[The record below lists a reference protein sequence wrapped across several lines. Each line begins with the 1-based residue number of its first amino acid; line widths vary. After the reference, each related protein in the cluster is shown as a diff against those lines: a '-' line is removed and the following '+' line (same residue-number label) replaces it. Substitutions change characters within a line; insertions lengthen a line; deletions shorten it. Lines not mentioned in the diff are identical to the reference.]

1 MYVPAQFREDR
12 HDVLARAVR
21 DVQLATLVTAG
32 PEGLVASHLPM
43 VLKEGAGGLRLE
55 SHVARQNGQWR
66 AAGGPAHS
74 LAIFQGPQ
82 AYVSPSHYESK
93 RRHGKV
99 VPTWAYIAVHATG
112 PLEAVEEDAW
122 IAAHLDDLT
131 QANEGRRQEPWAVS
145 DAPAD
150 FIRNLSR
157 AIVGLVLRVERLEGA
172 WKLNQ
177 HRPEDDRL
185 GTIAGLAAGPDADA
199 RAIAAAM
206 GEAERHRN
214 PAPSG

>member
-21 DVQLATLVTAG
+21 DIQLATLVTAG
-32 PEGLVASHLPM
+32 SEGLAASHLPM
-43 VLKEGAGGLRLE
+43 VLKEGEGGLRLE
-55 SHVARQNGQWR
+55 SHVARQNDHWR
-66 AAGGPAHS
+66 AAGATTAS

-82 AYVSPSHYESK
+82 TYVSPSLYESK

-112 PLEAVEEDAW
+112 PLEAVEDEAW
-122 IAAHLDDLT
+122 LARHLDDLT
-131 QANEGRRQEPWAVS
+131 CANEGGRREPWAVS
-145 DAPAD
+145 DAPAE

-157 AIVGLVLRVERLEGA
+157 AVVGLTLRVERLEGA

-185 GTIAGLAAGPDADA
+185 GTIAGLAAEAGADA
-199 RAIAAAM
+199 QAIAAAM
-206 GEAERHRN
+206 RERERTV
-214 PAPSG
+214 AASG